1 MPQLHEVQTA
11 VTARARIRSTAL
23 LEPYATALVH
33 AQSLPLDAP
42 VVAEPSLAQ
51 TLLEGRIFG
60 QLRHLFDPERPRRT
74 RRAFEVLAILADTN
88 HLELAVRGADLP
100 SALSSL
106 LPAWAPG
113 DRTVEYGIPGLRH
126 TDSEHRD
133 GISFY
138 IAGQPGRVTFTGI
151 SAGDLDDCRR
161 VTLDAAALRGAAVDQ
176 PLLAL
181 EARSRT
187 GCTDDMSAAS
197 VVGRRLGVLM
207 HPHVSAIESWWTRDG
222 RFDVELI
229 VPTELPDPMPEI
241 LSQMQ
246 SPDLAPRLHLRKE
259 DGYHHILSIEGSE
272 SEIDLRALRRP
283 ATFATAHYDRAPGS
297 GERESK

>member
-1 MPQLHEVQTA
+1 MPQLHEVQPA
-11 VTARARIRSTAL
+11 VTDRARIRSTAL

-60 QLRHLFDPERPRRT
+60 QLRHLFDPERPRRA
-74 RRAFEVLAILADTN
+74 RRGFEVVGIWADTN
-88 HLELAVRGADLP
+88 QLELAVRGADLP
-100 SALSSL
+100 AALYGL

-113 DRTVEYGIPGLRH
+113 DRTVEHGIPGLRH
-126 TDSEHRD
+126 TDSEHGD
-133 GISFY
+133 GITFY
-138 IAGQPGRVTFTGI
+138 LAGQSGRVTFTGI
-151 SAGDLDDCRR
+151 SARDLEDCRR
-161 VTLDAAALRGAAVDQ
+161 VALDAAALRGAAEDQ

-187 GCTDDMSAAS
+187 GPTDDMSAAS
-197 VVGRRLGVLM
+197 VIGRRLGVLM
-207 HPHVSAIESWWTRDG
+207 HPDVSAIDSWWTRDS

-229 VPTELPDPMPEI
+229 VPTEVPDPMPQI

-259 DGYHHILSIEGSE
+259 DGYHHVLSIEGSE
-272 SEIDLRALRRP
+272 SEIDLRVLRRP
-283 ATFATAHYDRAPGS
+283 GTFAAAHYGRAPGP